1 MKIELLD
8 IVRFYILIILKKK
21 CIFNFEH
28 RKKNSIL
35 LLLTEKY
42 IFASVVY
49 LTLFMFRLSRLGD
62 SEQNYITAC
71 SNMNAHYNK
80 GRYHNMGCTF

>member
-28 RKKNSIL
+28 RKKNSTVTFDREI
-35 LLLTEKY
+35 Y
-42 IFASVVY
+42 IRF
-49 LTLFMFRLSRLGD
+49 GC
-62 SEQNYITAC
+62 I
-71 SNMNAHYNK
+71 SNSIHV
-80 GRYHNMGCTF
+80 